1 MPTDAMYTDD
11 SIYHKVAQ
19 ILSHSELCVFIR
31 DCTCL
36 ITLPCYHSFARCSM
50 YSSVHQTGNCC
61 AKLTA
66 IKCVSGTRKLS
77 ITADDQLVELYA
89 DGVATAFQP
98 GGWGI
103 VRVVDIPE
111 DTQVIAVKAI
121 DVAKVSS
128 IVSFESVFFMLRL

>member
-1 MPTDAMYTDD
+1 MRDNAVLLSIICSLFRSVYPTG
-11 SIYHKVAQ
+11 K
-19 ILSHSELCVFIR
+19 C
-31 DCTCL
+31 CT
-36 ITLPCYHSFARCSM
+36 
-50 YSSVHQTGNCC
+50 
-61 AKLTA
+61 KLTA

-77 ITADDQLVELYA
+77 ITADDQLVELYV

-98 GGWGI
+98 GGWET

-128 IVSFESVFFMLRL
+128 IVSFESAFFRFLCNAETHAHLFCYRRTERRVVSLTFCHNISKHSLTI

>member
-1 MPTDAMYTDD
+1 MRDNAVVL
-11 SIYHKVAQ
+11 SI
-19 ILSHSELCVFIR
+19 I
-31 DCTCL
+31 
-36 ITLPCYHSFARCSM
+36 CSLF
-50 YSSVHQTGNCC
+50 SSVYPTGKCC
-61 AKLTA
+61 TELTA

-77 ITADDQLVELYA
+77 ITADDQLVELYV

-98 GGWGI
+98 GGWET

-128 IVSFESVFFMLRL
+128 IVSFESAFFRFLCNAETYAHLFCYRRTERRVVSLTFCHNISKHSLKI